1 MTIPKK
7 KLLEIMLEGAGC
19 STQETG
25 GGEDDS
31 QNPAETRD
39 GKAPAECGKRRIAD
53 SGAMRMFSRYASDLS
68 VRPRNSGNHRGGFV
82 PPSTP
87 RVPGLER
94 ERRL

>member
-1 MTIPKK
+1 M
-7 KLLEIMLEGAGC
+7 KLHRLMPYAISAGLAG
-19 STQETG
+19 TG
-25 GGEDDS
+25 
-31 QNPAETRD
+31 AETRD

-82 PPSTP
+82 PPSNP